1 MPINCIEDSFWL
13 FNYIIITVWMYVSSV
28 LYVDYDEWHC
38 KCFSPGD
45 DVEEEVKE
53 EELTEDQRQG
63 Q

>member
-1 MPINCIEDSFWL
+1 
-13 FNYIIITVWMYVSSV
+13 MYVGSV

-38 KCFSPGD
+38 KCFSTGD
-45 DVEEEVKE
+45 DVEEEVQE